1 VCNKNNEVL
10 KKKMGSTQS
19 YELRS
24 VEFKTITTNFSTIIA
39 KYQSLRSDSASPS
52 DTFILT
58 FKPNV
63 THSGIA
69 VAKAFLKIYLNPN
82 LSNIA
87 DTSFPWN
94 TVSAQAGL
102 YELKVYRDRINQL
115 ITSHVCPFFV
125 KFLAG
130 SENMSYDELK
140 NMLKVSSQQIIRN
153 LVYMYTQA
161 QNRPALTEP
170 YPSSNLE
177 RGQRFQQ
184 VYTHLSRK
192 LNNMYFV
199 CNMMEVMDRNTTRTF
214 NEKITEEYRVN
225 RQVTSLVWSVVFQ
238 IALACYALSLA
249 KVTHNDLHDGN
260 VWVETIPEQNY
271 VFLVESTYY
280 RLKTTIRAKLFDFDR
295 AYSFAH
301 GNNPIND
308 AEMCGEYSQCNTN
321 IEQLDIVKL
330 LCYMY
335 ETYKDDTILDVFAP
349 PPQKTYWKNVFNNA
363 NCFLQVVQGQRLLAV
378 PQDEYRKL
386 FAMPVIINNLAQK
399 STQHVLSNPVNF
411 LNDVTPENFY
421 VLDSTAFDNVGN
433 VNSAKISRRFSRF
446 FVEKTKLER
455 DEYYRNM
462 YVQEKDKLKVECDEK
477 IKQIKKQTIKELNQK
492 QQETQQALLTA
503 QQAQQ
508 ETQQVREQI
517 VLERQQHE
525 AVAREL
531 EKTKNKLNDCEKKV
545 EQSLVE
551 RQQREATERE
561 YEYNRDRQ
569 RKKPKT
575 GLENVGSGSSYLLK
589 SSDFVDLT

>member
-1 VCNKNNEVL
+1 
-10 KKKMGSTQS
+10 
-19 YELRS
+19 
-24 VEFKTITTNFSTIIA
+24 
-39 KYQSLRSDSASPS
+39 
-52 DTFILT
+52 
-58 FKPNV
+58 
-63 THSGIA
+63 
-69 VAKAFLKIYLNPN
+69 
-82 LSNIA
+82 
-87 DTSFPWN
+87 
-94 TVSAQAGL
+94 
-102 YELKVYRDRINQL
+102 
-115 ITSHVCPFFV
+115 
-125 KFLAG
+125 
-130 SENMSYDELK
+130 
-140 NMLKVSSQQIIRN
+140 
-153 LVYMYTQA
+153 
-161 QNRPALTEP
+161 
-170 YPSSNLE
+170 
-177 RGQRFQQ
+177 
-184 VYTHLSRK
+184 
-192 LNNMYFV
+192 
-199 CNMMEVMDRNTTRTF
+199 
-214 NEKITEEYRVN
+214 
-225 RQVTSLVWSVVFQ
+225 
-238 IALACYALSLA
+238 
-249 KVTHNDLHDGN
+249 
-260 VWVETIPEQNY
+260 
-271 VFLVESTYY
+271 
-280 RLKTTIRAKLFDFDR
+280 
-295 AYSFAH
+295 
-301 GNNPIND
+301 
-308 AEMCGEYSQCNTN
+308 
-321 IEQLDIVKL
+321 
-330 LCYMY
+330 MY